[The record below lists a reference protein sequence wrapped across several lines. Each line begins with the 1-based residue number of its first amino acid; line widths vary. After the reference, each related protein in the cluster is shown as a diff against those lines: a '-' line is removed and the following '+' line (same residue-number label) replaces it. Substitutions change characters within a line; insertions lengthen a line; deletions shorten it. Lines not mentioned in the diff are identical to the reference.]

1 MARSNAAEKRPP
13 AKELPSAPAGG
24 YEDVSELLGVV
35 VDHERRR
42 GRGAQSNASGRYEPL
57 ARIAFDDGW
66 RTLDELPPFKTTRDG
81 RRHPQDHHPQR
92 LARHRL

>member
-1 MARSNAAEKRPP
+1 MARSNTADKRPP
-13 AKELPSAPAGG
+13 VRELPSAPAGG
-24 YEDVSELLGVV
+24 FAAPYQEVSELLGVV

-66 RTLDELPPFKTTRDG
+66 RLARRIAAVQDAGDD

-92 LARHRL
+92 